1 MIKHLKK
8 ILNDKSFIKQ
18 GERSKSVIKWKQPEN
33 IYHDLRILLRKEET
47 TIGLARIEKNIKYN

>member
-1 MIKHLKK
+1 M
-8 ILNDKSFIKQ
+8 
-18 GERSKSVIKWKQPEN
+18 EPEN

>member
-18 GERSKSVIKWKQPEN
+18 GERSKSVIKWNQRISITIYGYFYEKKKQ
-33 IYHDLRILLRKEET
+33 L
-47 TIGLARIEKNIKYN
+47 